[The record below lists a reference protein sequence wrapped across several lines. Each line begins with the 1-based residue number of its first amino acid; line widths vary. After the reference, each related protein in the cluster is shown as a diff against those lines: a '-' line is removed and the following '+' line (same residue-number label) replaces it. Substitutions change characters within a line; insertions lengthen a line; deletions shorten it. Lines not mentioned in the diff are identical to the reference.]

1 MARTMTAPGT
11 TTLGSCSGFEVQTD
25 LPFRTLRA
33 ADDGMPLSVLAA
45 DGPQPEG
52 QLVGEW
58 LPRAGNPFHGR
69 LLRTG
74 DGYAFWASDAGWF
87 LVDPGEGS
95 ITLEAGRR
103 PLTLTREV
111 RMFGVPASIIA
122 TARGDVSVHAA
133 AVQIGGRAVLLAGPS
148 RHGKTTLAAALGA
161 AGHRVLCE
169 DMSRCTDRGEL
180 LVYPGPAVMRLRADV
195 SDALR
200 PGDSAEAVAEGER
213 LFVMPDPALRGDGGA
228 VPLAAVLVL
237 RESTDRVELQPV
249 PAVEAIRDLW
259 ALTFWLPT
267 DASRAAVF
275 ERVTDLVGRVPVL
288 DLRRELSLDSLPRV
302 VRAVEDLVGV
312 PDDRAGS

>member
-1 MARTMTAPGT
+1 MARTMTAAGT
-11 TTLGSCSGFEVQTD
+11 TIVGSCSGYELQTD
-25 LPFRTLRA
+25 LPFRTLRGA
-33 ADDGMPLSVLAA
+33 GDGMRLRVAA
-45 DGPQPEG
+45 AEGPEPEG

-58 LPRAGNPFHGR
+58 LPREGNPFHGR

-74 DGYAFWASDAGWF
+74 ATYAFWASDAGWF
-87 LVDPGEGS
+87 GVDPGERS
-95 ITLEAGRR
+95 ITLEGGTR

-122 TARGDVSVHAA
+122 TAGGDISVHAA
-133 AVQIGGRAVLLAGPS
+133 AVEIGGRAVLLAGPS

-180 LVYPGPAVMRLRADV
+180 LVYPGPAVMRLRADM
-195 SDALR
+195 SEALR
-200 PGDSAEAVAEGER
+200 PRTGAETVAEGER
-213 LFVMPDPALRGDGGA
+213 LFVMPEPARRGDGRP

-237 RESTDRVELQPV
+237 REGSERVALQPV

-267 DASRAAVF
+267 DASRASVF

-288 DLRRELSLDSLPRV
+288 DLRRELSLGSLPHV
-302 VRAVEDLVGV
+302 VRAVEDLVGAAG
-312 PDDRAGS
+312 DRARP